1 MKTEFIFYTTYW
13 YSSKAEMSTFYYR
26 VIIYY
31 FIYYSGIIYE
41 MFIWFP
47 YLYSIMCCITRTS
60 IRVTRR
66 ALIVTPPSTEWKEE
80 KAVSK
85 KMETCVSGGK
95 RKISDVSDSSK
106 IKLSENNDHRPKLKS
121 RKHESCVALGFTA
134 NVVGTTTTTKPVSC
148 LTTLGYIWQCEAQHG
163 RTSTYTGEVKL
174 SASS

>member
-1 MKTEFIFYTTYW
+1 MLFYLLFRYYLW
-13 YSSKAEMSTFYYR
+13 NVYLIPVSLLDNVLYYPDEYSGDTARFNCNSTFDR
-26 VIIYY
+26 VKGGESCVKKIN
-31 FIYYSGIIYE
+31 
-41 MFIWFP
+41 
-47 YLYSIMCCITRTS
+47 
-60 IRVTRR
+60 
-66 ALIVTPPSTEWKEE
+66 
-80 KAVSK
+80 

-134 NVVGTTTTTKPVSC
+134 NVVGTTTTKPVSC